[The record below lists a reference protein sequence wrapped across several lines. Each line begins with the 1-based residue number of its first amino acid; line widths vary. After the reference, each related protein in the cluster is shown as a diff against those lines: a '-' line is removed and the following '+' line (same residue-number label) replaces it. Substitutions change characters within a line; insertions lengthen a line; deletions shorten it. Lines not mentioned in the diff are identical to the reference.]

1 MACVHLRQLYQLCQE
16 HDLNLGGSDLIR
28 IVCHQCG
35 EQEVCP
41 STLVE
46 MDEPDS
52 GQSQAVIESNDK
64 PTKDSTL

>member
-1 MACVHLRQLYQLCQE
+1 MK
-16 HDLNLGGSDLIR
+16 LGGSDLIR

-46 MDEPDS
+46 MDESGSRESRATDS
-52 GQSQAVIESNDK
+52 DFK
-64 PTKDSTL
+64 LTKDSTL